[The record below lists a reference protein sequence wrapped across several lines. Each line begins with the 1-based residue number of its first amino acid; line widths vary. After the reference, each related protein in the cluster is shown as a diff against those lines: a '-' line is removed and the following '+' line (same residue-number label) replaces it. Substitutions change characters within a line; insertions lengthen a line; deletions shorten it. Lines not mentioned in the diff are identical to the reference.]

1 MQPLSNGSRRSKEV
15 IGPESYIRVREV
27 CGAGFRGEHARASER
42 GRKEREREEVGVQ
55 NKGLLKIAHSAA
67 LWSL

>member
-42 GRKEREREEVGVQ
+42 GRKERERGGGGAE
-55 NKGLLKIAHSAA
+55 
-67 LWSL
+67 